1 MDWQPVLGVPRLSF
15 NATLIRISS
24 IGEWMDAF
32 QNDTKVL
39 NLSKYTLFILQL
51 QSKLTPRAESQ
62 TTTPSIHCALY
73 PNRSSKCIIAE
84 VQPWKAY
91 SNISI
96 FRVFSYVQKLLYII
110 LL

>member
-1 MDWQPVLGVPRLSF
+1 
-15 NATLIRISS
+15 
-24 IGEWMDAF
+24 MDAF

-73 PNRSSKCIIAE
+73 PTRSSKCIIAE